1 MFGVDPILLSPK
13 PLVKAEALRDQVD
26 EFIDSCKLDVFMASC
41 RNYYVGIGSKESD
54 VQATNAACKT
64 IGELR
69 MEYKVNGRTVQ
80 DNPDVLFGKWNR
92 I

>member
-1 MFGVDPILLSPK
+1 VDKFS
-13 PLVKAEALRDQVD
+13 
-26 EFIDSCKLDVFMASC
+26 DSCKLDVFMASC
-41 RNYYVGIGSKESD
+41 RNYYVGVGSKESD
-54 VQATNAACKT
+54 VQATNTACKT